1 MDEASTLLTVE
12 WGFNLLLTIVVAV
25 GGFFVRR
32 LSDEMG
38 RRSEQMNEL
47 TQRIVVLEERERGS
61 ANQIAELKATI
72 DNMADDMRYVRE
84 TVAVLLNKT
93 SGADVGG

>member
-12 WGFNLLLTIVVAV
+12 WGFNLLLTIVIAV
-25 GGFFVRR
+25 GGFFVRM